1 MTNKMSEVKDNDSS
15 SRSTIIRENVNSSR
29 DDIGQRKFV
38 TLSPSGER
46 EVVNDERAKE
56 IVTEWKTFL
65 EGDDGTMKVV
75 NKVTL
80 SNKSYTAGAAE
91 IVGDF
96 ISKNCASSIKVAILA
111 DVIAGRM
118 EQEGL
123 QVLQILSDSLKHAEL
138 VELDLS
144 DNAMG
149 SKGIRACHSVLGGQ
163 RSSLERLTLC
173 NNGLSEYSMAEV
185 ADILLQGSEDMDEDC
200 ICERLTKIHFYN
212 NMSGNKGCEA
222 FARILSKTNH
232 RLIDVRYSGT
242 RAGREGSTI
251 LASALDNPNMKNLQ
265 RLDLADNSFGAQG
278 AQLLSRALFGCRH
291 LQYLN
296 LRDCVLDNDAI
307 QSISHALFGSDGSS
321 ESLQHLDVSGNE
333 ITARGAR
340 ALSEL
345 LEEMVNLRVFHAEEN
360 EMTSRGIQYLAPL
373 LPPSLQE
380 LKLGFNECGT
390 LGAQA
395 LIQHISIT
403 QQYTN
408 LHTLHLDGNSFLP
421 EIVQKLQDAFGDK
434 LVEMED
440 NDDENDFDDDLS
452 DTEEDDVSQTDD
464 LVKALAGVKINESQL
479 C

>member
-1 MTNKMSEVKDNDSS
+1 
-15 SRSTIIRENVNSSR
+15 
-29 DDIGQRKFV
+29 
-38 TLSPSGER
+38 
-46 EVVNDERAKE
+46 
-56 IVTEWKTFL
+56 
-65 EGDDGTMKVV
+65 MKVV
-75 NKVTL
+75 TKVNL

-91 IVGDF
+91 IIGGF
-96 ISKNCASSIKVAILA
+96 ISKNCAASIKVAILA
-111 DVIAGRM
+111 DVIASRM
-118 EQEGL
+118 EEEGL

-138 VELDLS
+138 IEVDLS

-149 SKGIRACHSVLGGQ
+149 SKGIRACEGVLGGQ
-163 RSSLERLTLC
+163 KNSLEQLTLC
-173 NNGLSEYSMAEV
+173 NNGLSEYSMEEI
-185 ADILLQGSEDMDEDC
+185 ADILLEGSEDMDEDC
-200 ICERLTKIHFYN
+200 ICERLTKIHFFN

-222 FARILSKTNH
+222 FARILSKTNS

-242 RAGREGSTI
+242 RAGREGSMI
-251 LASALDNPNMKNLQ
+251 LASALDNLTMKNLQ

-278 AQLLSRALFGCRH
+278 AQLLSRALVRCGR

-296 LRDCVLDNDAI
+296 LRDCVLDDSAI
-307 QSISHALFGSDGSS
+307 QSICHALFGSDGSS

-340 ALSEL
+340 SLSEL
-345 LEEMVNLRVFHAEEN
+345 LEETTNLRVLHAEEN
-360 EMTSRGIQYLAPL
+360 EMTSRGIQQLAPL
-373 LPPSLQE
+373 LPTSLQE

-403 QQYTN
+403 QQHTK

-421 EIVQKLQDAFGDK
+421 HIVEKLQDVFGDK
-434 LVEMED
+434 LLEMEE

-452 DTEEDDVSQTDD
+452 DTDEDDGIDNDVNQKDAKVD
-464 LVKALAGVKINESQL
+464 HLVEAIAGVKIESQL